1 MSPEHGIGK
10 ASNDD
15 HHHRRTHW
23 EIVMNIRGTNEHGVE
38 FGALS
43 AIASFVG
50 AFAIVGFVLLDND
63 PQAPYGS
70 LPATPYPAT
79 SYDGT
84 DPSVPS
90 ASSVF
95 GNRTEEPS
103 AQIETF

>member
-1 MSPEHGIGK
+1 
-10 ASNDD
+10 
-15 HHHRRTHW
+15 
-23 EIVMNIRGTNEHGVE
+23 MNIRGTNGHGLE

-63 PQAPYGS
+63 PQPPYGS
-70 LPATPYPAT
+70 LPTTAYPAA
-79 SYDGT
+79 SYEGT

-95 GNRTEEPS
+95 GNRSEEPS
-103 AQIETF
+103 PQIETF

>member
-1 MSPEHGIGK
+1 
-10 ASNDD
+10 
-15 HHHRRTHW
+15 
-23 EIVMNIRGTNEHGVE
+23 MNIRGTNGQGLE

-70 LPATPYPAT
+70 LPAAAYPAS
-79 SYDGT
+79 SYEGT

-95 GNRTEEPS
+95 GNRSEEPGP
-103 AQIETF
+103 QIETF

>member
-1 MSPEHGIGK
+1 
-10 ASNDD
+10 
-15 HHHRRTHW
+15 
-23 EIVMNIRGTNEHGVE
+23 MNIRGTY
-38 FGALS
+38 S

-50 AFAIVGFVLLDND
+50 AVAVIGFVVFGNG

-70 LPATPYPAT
+70 VPSTESPAA
-79 SYDGT
+79 SYAGT

-103 AQIETF
+103 PPIETF